1 MSELAKA
8 VGQKLRQQR
17 KAAGISQEKLA
28 NLAKVDSSYVGR
40 IERGEVNLTLDMLY
54 KLAEVIGCDAKT
66 LLP

>member
-1 MSELAKA
+1 MSELAET
-8 VGQKLRQQR
+8 VGLKLRQQR

-28 NLAKVDSSYVGR
+28 NIAKVDRSYVGR

-54 KLAEVIGCDAKT
+54 KLADVIGCDAKA